1 MSSFQEKVD
10 FLLQVLSKVSL
21 YKNDEEECTMVSV
34 NFSDEKEACP
44 RLFQVIKQ
52 KDGYL
57 YQLLEEGTHQRLE
70 TGRVSEEELVSL
82 LPKMEGGRE
91 AELTWGPYYLF

>member
-1 MSSFQEKVD
+1 MSSLQIN
-10 FLLQVLSKVSL
+10 FLLQALSKINL
-21 YKNDEEECTMVSV
+21 YRNNEEECTMVTV
-34 NFSDEKEACP
+34 NFSDEGEFCP

-70 TGRVSEEELVSL
+70 TGKVTEEELVTL

-91 AELTWGPYYLF
+91 ADLTWGPHCLF